1 MMVNIISIAAMN
13 PLQGGDEWRSTWAKR
28 VAIALGRSRSWL
40 SHPDED
46 PGVEEGRICGS
57 KTWISDEKMKALITS
72 STSCGWRKEGDQ
84 ASLLVPSQSIPSWA
98 GTGKLTACK
107 SKLRD
112 AVRYQIFCFFIKFQ
126 KRGGGVIPV
135 YKKL

>member
-1 MMVNIISIAAMN
+1 MMVNIISIATMN

-57 KTWISDEKMKALITS
+57 KTLISEQKMKGFNIQHILWVEEGRRS
-72 STSCGWRKEGDQ
+72 SLTLGPFTVNSILGWNRKTD
-84 ASLLVPSQSIPSWA
+84 SL
-98 GTGKLTACK
+98 
-107 SKLRD
+107 
-112 AVRYQIFCFFIKFQ
+112 
-126 KRGGGVIPV
+126 
-135 YKKL
+135 